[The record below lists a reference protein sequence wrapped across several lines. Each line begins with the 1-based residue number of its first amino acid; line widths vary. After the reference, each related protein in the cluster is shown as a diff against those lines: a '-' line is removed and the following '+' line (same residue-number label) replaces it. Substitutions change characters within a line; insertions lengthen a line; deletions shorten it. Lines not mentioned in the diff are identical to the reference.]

1 MALRR
6 ISPQGRT
13 RDLKRVL
20 SVFLESRA
28 AHAARG
34 PEGEPLHGSQLWRE
48 SPAGGVRG
56 MTGRIESLVRKF
68 SITWESFWF
77 SEGSTFNIA
86 LFRILFAL
94 ALFFEVGV
102 TLYKGLFAIEGGFHL
117 PYLEFVQ
124 LVTRETYELIH
135 LLQIPFVLFL
145 GLGLFTRLS
154 CSALIVLQGYIFFAD
169 QLNFRN
175 HPYFFLLVLFLLLFS
190 PADDALSIKS
200 VYRAL
205 KHRQPI
211 IASLLGHQQSLTFQ
225 RLIQVQV
232 CIVYVYAAFH
242 KLNMGYLSGYVL
254 EGYLGELFQTGRP
267 GFIFNALFPE
277 PFLAGLDQ
285 FVLSSQTLIALSV
298 LSVLF
303 EFGLPLALWFRKTRP
318 FALILGI
325 GFHLGIFLGM
335 DIFNF
340 SLAMIA
346 SYLLFL
352 DPETLVSRLR
362 PNPLRDRPELEQ
374 RGQTQ
379 EINKARSETS

>member
-1 MALRR
+1 MR
-6 ISPQGRT
+6 
-13 RDLKRVL
+13 
-20 SVFLESRA
+20 
-28 AHAARG
+28 
-34 PEGEPLHGSQLWRE
+34 
-48 SPAGGVRG
+48 GGV
-56 MTGRIESLVRKF
+56 ESLVRKF
-68 SITWESFWF
+68 SITWDNFWF

-102 TLYKGLFAIEGGFHL
+102 TLNKGLFAIEGGYHL
-117 PYLEFVQ
+117 PYLELVQ
-124 LVTRETYELIH
+124 LVTSETYELIH
-135 LLQIPFVLFL
+135 LLQIPFVIFL

-154 CSALIVLQGYIFFAD
+154 CSALLVLQGYIFFAD

-190 PADDALSIKS
+190 PADDALSLKS
-200 VYRAL
+200 IYRAL
-205 KHRQPI
+205 KNRQPV
-211 IASLLGHQQSLTFQ
+211 IASLLGHQHSLTFQ

-254 EGYLGELFQTGRP
+254 EGYLGDLFLTGRP

-277 PFLAGLDQ
+277 PFLASLEE
-285 FVLSSQTLIALSV
+285 FVLSAQTLMVLSV
-298 LSVLF
+298 LTVLF
-303 EFGLPLALWFRKTRP
+303 EFGLPLALWFHKTRP

-325 GFHLGIFLGM
+325 GFHLGVFLGM

-340 SLAMIA
+340 SLAMIT

-352 DPETLVSRLR
+352 DPETPVSRLR
-362 PNPLRDRPELEQ
+362 AILLRDRPEFELKV
-374 RGQTQ
+374 QT
-379 EINKARSETS
+379 

>member
-1 MALRR
+1 
-6 ISPQGRT
+6 
-13 RDLKRVL
+13 
-20 SVFLESRA
+20 
-28 AHAARG
+28 
-34 PEGEPLHGSQLWRE
+34 
-48 SPAGGVRG
+48 
-56 MTGRIESLVRKF
+56 MTGRVESLVRKF
-68 SITWESFWF
+68 SITWESFWC

-86 LFRILFAL
+86 LFRILFAI

-102 TLYKGLFAIEGGFHL
+102 TMNKGIFAIEGGFHL

-124 LVTRETYELIH
+124 LVTNETYELIH

-154 CSALIVLQGYIFFAD
+154 CSALLVLQGYIFFAD

-190 PADDALSIKS
+190 PADDALSLKS
-200 VYRAL
+200 IYRAL
-205 KHRQPI
+205 KHRQSI
-211 IASLLGHQQSLTFQ
+211 IASLLGHQQPLTFQ

-242 KLNMGYLSGYVL
+242 KLNMGYLNGSVL
-254 EGYLGELFQTGRP
+254 DAYLRELFLTGRP
-267 GFIFNALFPE
+267 GFIFNALFPA
-277 PFLAGLDQ
+277 PFLASLEE
-285 FVLSSQTLIALSV
+285 FVLSAPTLIVLSV
-298 LSVLF
+298 LTVLF
-303 EFGLPLALWFRKTRP
+303 EFGLPFALWFRKTRL

-362 PNPLRDRPELEQ
+362 PNSLGDRPERE
-374 RGQTQ
+374 RKGQLQ
-379 EINKARSETS
+379 EIDKAQSGLSTE